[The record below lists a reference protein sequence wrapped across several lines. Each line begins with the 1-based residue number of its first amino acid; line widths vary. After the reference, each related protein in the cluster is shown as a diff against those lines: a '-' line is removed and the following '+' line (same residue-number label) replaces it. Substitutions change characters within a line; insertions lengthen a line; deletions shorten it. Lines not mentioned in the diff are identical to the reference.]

1 VLATGYEALTLDI
14 EDGVGIITLRRPD
27 ALNALNLQLKAE
39 LAAAIKEVAERP
51 EIRSVLLTGEG
62 RAFCAGGDIT
72 QMDPER
78 VPRESRRRQLKVLD
92 EVYIPLARLE
102 KPVIAAVNGHAYGA
116 GCSLAMAC
124 DIVFAA
130 RSAQFSLAFSRI
142 GLIPD
147 SGALYFLPRLVGV
160 SRAKEL
166 VFSARRFGA
175 EEAQQLG
182 LVLRVCDDE
191 ELIPSATEQARALA
205 AGPSVAL
212 GMSKRLLDQS
222 LQLSLDDMAEL
233 ESYGQAVAVSSMDHA
248 EGVAAFREKRSARFA
263 GE

>member
-1 VLATGYEALTLDI
+1 VAGTGYQALTLDV
-14 EDGVGIITLRRPD
+14 EDGVGVITLRRPE

-39 LAAAIKEVAERP
+39 LAAVIKEVAVRP
-51 EIRSVLLTGEG
+51 GIRSVLVTGEG
-62 RAFCAGGDIT
+62 RAFCSGGDIT

-78 VPRESRRRQLKVLD
+78 RPRESRRRQLKVLE
-92 EVYIPLARLE
+92 EVFIPLSRLE
-102 KPVIAAVNGHAYGA
+102 KPVVAAVNGHAHGA
-116 GCSLAMAC
+116 GCSLVMAC

-130 RSAQFSLAFSRI
+130 RSAQFSLAFSRL

-160 SRAKEL
+160 SRAKDL
-166 VFSARRFGA
+166 VFGARRFGA

-182 LVLRVCDDE
+182 LVLRVFDDE
-191 ELIPSATEQARALA
+191 ELLPAATEQARTLA
-205 AGPSVAL
+205 AGPTVAL
-212 GMSKRLLDQS
+212 GMAKRLLDQS

-233 ESYGQAVAVSSMDHA
+233 ESYGQAVAVSSLDHA
-248 EGVAAFREKRSARFA
+248 EGVAAFRDKRPAAFA